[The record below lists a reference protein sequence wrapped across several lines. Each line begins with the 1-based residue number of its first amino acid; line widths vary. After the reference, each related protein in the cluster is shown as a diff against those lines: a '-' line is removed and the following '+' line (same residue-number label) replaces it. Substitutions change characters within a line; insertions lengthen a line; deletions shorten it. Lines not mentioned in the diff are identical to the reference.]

1 MKQLGERVLGLFV
14 VREDD
19 DDVPIETVE
28 EAPPA
33 PVADAKAR
41 VANAPPEAGSVDE
54 VKKVMDLIAAL
65 PEGAPLEMK
74 RAIVTASLEAFG
86 IRIDR
91 VLSAAAQAER
101 GLEAQARRIDLEIA
115 KQQEAAKSVARER
128 AGLRAV
134 GAFFGKT

>member
-1 MKQLGERVLGLFV
+1 MKQLGEKVLGLFV

-19 DDVPIETVE
+19 EEVPVE
-28 EAPPA
+28 EIEDIPPPPA
-33 PVADAKAR
+33 PMK
-41 VANAPPEAGSVDE
+41 APPEAGSADE
-54 VKKVMDLIAAL
+54 VKRVMDLIASL

-74 RAIVTASLEAFG
+74 RAIVTKSLEAFG

-91 VLSAAAQAER
+91 VLAAASQAER
-101 GLEAQARRIDLEIA
+101 GLEARARAIDLEIA

-134 GAFFGKT
+134 GAFFGKS

>member
-1 MKQLGERVLGLFV
+1 MKQLGEKVLGLFV

-19 DDVPIETVE
+19 DDVPLETIEEDVSPPP
-28 EAPPA
+28 APPA
-33 PVADAKAR
+33 TSAT
-41 VANAPPEAGSVDE
+41 APPEAGSADD
-54 VKKVMDLIAAL
+54 VKKVMDLIASL

-91 VLSAAAQAER
+91 VLAAASRAER

-134 GAFFGKT
+134 GAFFGKS